1 MTFISNSRYLILFF
15 FVLLKRI
22 LTPLTITEKKRER
35 EARPRGGAQGK
46 FQWLKKSNKIFG
58 QVLMILIPLTI
69 YIVEK
74 VKTKTYLTPLLSIQI
89 CQQRK
94 EIIIIKG

>member
-1 MTFISNSRYLILFF
+1 
-15 FVLLKRI
+15 
-22 LTPLTITEKKRER
+22 
-35 EARPRGGAQGK
+35 
-46 FQWLKKSNKIFG
+46 
-58 QVLMILIPLTI
+58 MILIPLTI